1 MPAVSLH
8 GVSKKYGDVIALDAI
23 DLEVEDGEFCVIVGP
38 SGSGKTTLLNI
49 LAGFIQ
55 PDNGVVKVDGRIVN
69 HLSSRERNIGMVFQ
83 DMGLFSHLTA
93 RKNISFGLDIKR
105 IGKQEIGESVEK
117 IAARLKISKLLDK
130 KPAMLSGGEAQ
141 RVAIGRALVSD
152 PSYFIFDEPLGN
164 LDADLKIEM
173 LTEIKRLHMRL
184 KKTFIYVTHDQEQA
198 LSAASKVV
206 IMRKGHI
213 LQQGHPRSIYNDPH
227 SMFVAEFFGVPSM
240 NLVNG
245 IIVSYESCAIFKGV
259 GLTVPLK
266 GTYHGGESE
275 VMLGIRP
282 SEVIV
287 GEKDRGVGSGTVR
300 SVEHLG
306 EKNQIFIDL
315 GGVSIIGITTP
326 DVRPEQD
333 ERISVSFREDKIYLF
348 EKDGGGRI
356 SLRQE
361 Q

>member
-1 MPAVSLH
+1 MPAVSLR
-8 GVSKKYGDVIALDAI
+8 GVTKKYGDVMALDAV

-55 PDNGVVKVDGRIVN
+55 PDDGVVAVDGKSVN

-83 DMGLFSHLTA
+83 DIGLFSHLSA
-93 RKNISFGLDIKR
+93 RKNISFGLDIKGVDKR
-105 IGKQEIGESVEK
+105 EAGERVED

-141 RVAIGRALVSD
+141 RVAIGRALIST
-152 PSYFIFDEPLGN
+152 PSFFIFDEPLGN
-164 LDADLKIEM
+164 LDADLKMEM
-173 LTEIKRLHMRL
+173 LTEIKRLHLRL

-198 LSAASKVV
+198 LSAANKVV

-213 LQQGHPRSIYNDPH
+213 LQEGHPREIYNDPH
-227 SMFVAEFFGVPSM
+227 SVFVAEFFGVPAM
-240 NLVNG
+240 NLVQG
-245 IIVSYESCAIFKGV
+245 ILSPHESRALFRGA
-259 GLTVPLK
+259 GLKVPVK
-266 GTYHGGESE
+266 GTYHGGEAG
-275 VMLGIRP
+275 VTLGIRP
-282 SEVIV
+282 SDVIV
-287 GEKDRGVGSGTVR
+287 GEKGGGAGSGTVR

-306 EKNQIFIDL
+306 EKNQIFINL
-315 GGVSIIGITTP
+315 ESASIIGITSP

-333 ERISVSFREDKIYLF
+333 ERVSVSFREDRLYLF
-348 EKDGGGRI
+348 ERDGGGRI
-356 SLRQE
+356 NLGRE

>member
-8 GVSKKYGDVIALDAI
+8 SVSKKYGNVMALDAV
-23 DLEVEDGEFCVIVGP
+23 DFDVEDGEFCVIVGP

-55 PDNGVVKVDGRIVN
+55 PDNGVVEIDGKTVN

-83 DMGLFSHLTA
+83 DIGLFSHLSA

-105 IGKQEIGESVEK
+105 VGRCEIDERVEE
-117 IAARLKISKLLDK
+117 IAARLKISELLDK

-141 RVAIGRALVSD
+141 RVAIGRALVSN
-152 PSYFIFDEPLGN
+152 PAFFIFDEPLGN

-173 LTEIKRLHMRL
+173 LTEIKRLHMSL

-213 LQQGHPRSIYNDPH
+213 LQEGHPREIYNDPH
-227 SMFVAEFFGVPSM
+227 SMFVAEFFGVPAM

-245 IIVSYESCAIFKGV
+245 TMVPHESGALFRGA

-266 GTYHGGESE
+266 GAYHGGESE
-275 VMLGIRP
+275 VTLGIRP
-282 SEVIV
+282 SDMIV
-287 GEKDRGVGSGTVR
+287 GEKDGGVGSGNVR

-306 EKNQIFIDL
+306 EKNQIFINL
-315 GGVSIIGITTP
+315 EGVSIIGITTP
-326 DVRPEQD
+326 DVRPGQD
-333 ERISVSFREDKIYLF
+333 EKVSVSFREDRIYLF
-348 EKDGGGRI
+348 ERDGGGRI
-356 SLRQE
+356 IIGQD